1 MSIRLSLISVA
12 IATALASAAVAQDRV
27 ATEVFVPTA
36 GVDFSDT
43 ASTQAFY
50 ASLRVAAVQACA
62 SGMDRDL
69 QMAALDR
76 RCAAQSL
83 DGAVQKLGRASL
95 MALHSETLGRPAP
108 AIELAAQ

>member
-12 IATALASAAVAQDRV
+12 FATALASAAVAQDRV

-36 GVDFSDT
+36 GVDFSDA

-50 ASLRVAAVQACA
+50 VSLRAAATQACA
-62 SGMDRDL
+62 SGMRDL

-76 RCAAQSL
+76 RCAAESL
-83 DGAVQKLGRASL
+83 DNAVQKLGRASL
-95 MALHSETLGRPAP
+95 MALHSEKVGRPAP